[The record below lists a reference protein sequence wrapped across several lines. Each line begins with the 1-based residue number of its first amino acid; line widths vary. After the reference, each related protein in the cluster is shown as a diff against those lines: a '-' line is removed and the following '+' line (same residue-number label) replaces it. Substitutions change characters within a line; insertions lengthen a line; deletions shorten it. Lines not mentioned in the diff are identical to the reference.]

1 MKLSIA
7 TVLALALAT
16 TDAFAPSNTYS
27 KPQSTA
33 LFAEEK
39 NNFFPKIDTKAAASL
54 VAASVF
60 AFSTVGV
67 TTTLPG
73 FVEPAHAAKVEKVVE
88 KKLSKE
94 EKEFQKAKSN
104 VDLAKKTLTSY
115 EKLSSDA
122 KTADKKAKSAL
133 TTAAKNEATAKKAYT
148 AVADKLSAAKK
159 QKMPESAI
167 KELSADAGT
176 KIKTLSSVSRFQD
189 RNETQIL
196 LAFTVVGLLQRS
208 AMDFE

>member
-7 TVLALALAT
+7 TGLVLALATA
-16 TDAFAPSNTYS
+16 DAFAPSKIHS
-27 KPQSTA
+27 SPQSTA
-33 LFAEEK
+33 LFAEEN
-39 NNFFPKIDTKAAASL
+39 NNFLPKFDGKAAASL
-54 VAASVF
+54 VAASVL

-67 TTTLPG
+67 TTTAIPA

-94 EKEFQKAKSN
+94 EKEYNKAKSN

-133 TTAAKNEATAKKAYT
+133 DSATKNEASAKKAYT
-148 AVADKLSAAKK
+148 TVADKLASAKK
-159 QKMPESAI
+159 QKMPASAV

-176 KIKTLSSVSRFQD
+176 IIKYSR
-189 RNETQIL
+189 
-196 LAFTVVGLLQRS
+196 VCVH
-208 AMDFE
+208 

>member
-39 NNFFPKIDTKAAASL
+39 NNFFPKIDGKAAASL

-104 VDLAKKTLTSY
+104 VDLAKKNLASY

-122 KTADKKAKSAL
+122 KAADKKAKSAL
-133 TTAAKNEATAKKAYT
+133 TVAAKNEATAKKTYT
-148 AVADKLSAAKK
+148 AVADKLSVAKK

-176 KIKTLSSVSRFQD
+176 RIKMLSLLSCFQD
-189 RNETQIL
+189 
-196 LAFTVVGLLQRS
+196 
-208 AMDFE
+208 